1 MISNFKL
8 FENVERA
15 KKLLNT
21 LEIDPQKSEAYSK
34 IREMLKNAD
43 GYVYW
48 FCKLHFVD
56 KVPLE
61 ELSEVFDIIKNN
73 KPIIQKFPKNIVDLE
88 NIEEFWDN
96 WNKTINDLKVRK
108 IINELPSTQ
117 KSFVSYEKDFDK
129 LLELANNK
137 NKQYFLK
144 KVSRYKNRDQFFSAL
159 ELFLS
164 NKMDEGYDKIISFL
178 KEKKI
183 PIFYQDKE
191 NDIIITVV
199 NYWQILEVGKD
210 TSWCIVSSEST
221 FNSYNSAL
229 FSRQFVIFLT
239 DETGN
244 LSKIGVTTDITGIRA
259 AHFKNDANARD
270 QIKQILSERG
280 VDYKLLTPSKENI
293 LKANISGLDKSSL
306 LDMISKEEILDKD
319 NNIKTIRELIAL
331 DITKEDIKKWN
342 LNINLNPSEI
352 IHLGK
357 EKCEELGID
366 YSDIN
371 FDAFE
376 IRSLLKFGFTDDE
389 IFDRKKIFNEY
400 DYTSV
405 TKEKFLKYNLI
416 DKLSRTDTLNF
427 VDKSIDLNTILT
439 LLIERKPDKLRII
452 NLVYERVTNK
462 EAEIDKKTI
471 ELLSKI
477 DWEDYLKSKSKAILF
492 TIRKRRPLIIQNL
505 NKSPR
510 NFRYDFDNELYR
522 FGYLDSDEKKE
533 IQKLLIKIHKIN
545 FSEVNAL
552 NLCLFL
558 EENIS
563 TVTSLVGSDEG
574 FEIDYKDFFDAFS
587 GYSYNFKFI
596 YESIVGLHGKFIDTI
611 GAALLDIFKKLLM
624 NNSIYINLNLN
635 KFKDLWNKLSEDQKN
650 EVRQDFNYSRLST
663 EQRDD
668 LTGYFQYFLEQN
680 LVDKK
685 NLNYFFDFFRYN
697 YSRNYLNLIPKEIIE
712 IIPDT
717 KEYLDKLNFV
727 AGNERRN
734 ELYEF
739 CIKNDILLN
748 TIKKE
753 IKEKIK
759 DKSGDDEYARFYDL
773 LKGVETDLKELEDYG
788 EITKYNLILN
798 SIDKKTSGRRFLTLD
813 DISRMDE
820 FWDQN
825 KEYILSKKI
834 KQKIIEDG
842 RLGNL
847 ILLLSYIERW
857 EDLPSDLVILHF
869 NINTNYDDKGYMDYI
884 YNYLVKNLAKNINK
898 GDVYDKISP
907 DMDKKT
913 HLIVDSIIR
922 NKEFHI
928 SWILRFLIDYY
939 PDSNLINII
948 LDWVKGLKNN
958 RIGWSYSKDKVTFRN
973 SRLYSI
979 KDVFEVLS
987 GRKDYKKIIQILNYI
1002 NPTKL
1007 ERKDVFEYMWGM
1019 DQEGR
1024 NYFINGDYK
1033 NEVVKESRIV
1043 SFQDF
1048 ITRVK

>member
-15 KKLLNT
+15 KKLLNS
-21 LEIDPQKSEAYSK
+21 LEIDPQKSEDYSK

-117 KSFVSYEKDFDK
+117 RSFISYEKDFDK

-159 ELFLS
+159 ELLLS

-199 NYWQILEVGKD
+199 NYWQILEVGSD
-210 TSWCIVSSEST
+210 TSWCIVRSEST

-293 LKANISGLDKSSL
+293 LKSNISGLDKAQL

-319 NNIKTIRELIAL
+319 NNIKSVRELIAL

-352 IHLGK
+352 ISLGK

-366 YSDIN
+366 YSDIQ

-376 IRSLLKFGFTDDE
+376 IRQLLKFGFTEEE
-389 IFDRKKIFNEY
+389 IFDKKNKFNDY
-400 DYTSV
+400 DYASV

-416 DKLSRTDTLNF
+416 DKLSHTDTLQF

-439 LLIERKPDKLRII
+439 LLIERKPDKLRLID
-452 NLVYERVTNK
+452 LVYERVTNK
-462 EAEIDKKTI
+462 GAEIDKRTI
-471 ELLSKI
+471 ELLGKI

-492 TIRKRRPLIIQNL
+492 TFRKRRPSIIQNL
-505 NKSPR
+505 NKSPK
-510 NFRYDFDNELYR
+510 NFRYDFDSDLYR
-522 FGYLDSDEKKE
+522 FNWIDSEERKKLK
-533 IQKLLIKIHKIN
+533 KLLIKFHKIN

-552 NLCLFL
+552 NMCLFL
-558 EENIS
+558 EENLS
-563 TVTSLVGSDEG
+563 TVAQIVGSDEG
-574 FEIDYKDFFDAFS
+574 FEIDYKNFFDTYS
-587 GYSYNFKFI
+587 GYLNHFRFI
-596 YESIVGLHGKFIDTI
+596 YDSIVGLHGKFMDTI
-611 GAALLDIFKKLLM
+611 GAALIDIFKKLLM
-624 NNSIYINLNLN
+624 NNSIYINLN
-635 KFKDLWNKLSEDQKN
+635 FKNFRELWEKLSEEQKN
-650 EVRQDFNYSRLST
+650 EVRQDFNYSRLGN
-663 EQRDD
+663 EEKDN
-668 LTGYFQYFLEQN
+668 LVGYFQYFLDQN

-685 NLNYFFDFFRYN
+685 KLNYFFAFFRHN
-697 YSRNYLNLIPKEIIE
+697 YSTNYLNLIPKEIIE

-717 KEYLDKLNFV
+717 KEYLDKLYFV
-727 AGNERRN
+727 AGSGGGSG
-734 ELYEF
+734 LYEF

-748 TIKKE
+748 TIKQE

-759 DKSGDDEYARFYDL
+759 NRGDSDENSRLYEL
-773 LKGVETDLKELEDYG
+773 LKKVETDLKEIEDYG
-788 EITKYNLILN
+788 EITKYNLVLN
-798 SIDKKTSGRRFLTLD
+798 SINKKTNKIGYID
-813 DISRMDE
+813 QNDISNIEE
-820 FWDQN
+820 FWEKN
-825 KEYILSKKI
+825 KEYILSKEI
-834 KQKIIEDG
+834 KQKIIKDG
-842 RLGNL
+842 VINNL
-847 ILLLSYIERW
+847 ILMLGYIKKW
-857 EDLPSDLVILHF
+857 EELPDDLIILNF
-869 NINTNYDDKGYMDYI
+869 NININNTNNDYKDYI
-884 YNYLVKNLAKNINK
+884 YNYLVKKLAKNINK

-907 DMDKKT
+907 DMDKQT
-913 HLIVDSIIR
+913 HSVVDSIIR
-922 NKEFHI
+922 IKENSI

-939 PDSNLINII
+939 PNSNLINVI

-958 RIGWSYSKDKVTFRN
+958 RIGWSYSKDKVTFKN
-973 SRLYSI
+973 SRLYPI

-1043 SFQDF
+1043 NFKDF